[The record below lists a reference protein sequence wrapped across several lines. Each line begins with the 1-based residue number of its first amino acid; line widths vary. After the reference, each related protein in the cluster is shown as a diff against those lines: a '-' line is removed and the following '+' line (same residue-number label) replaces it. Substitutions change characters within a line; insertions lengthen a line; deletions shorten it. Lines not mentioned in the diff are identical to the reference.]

1 MNASIPLDTSRV
13 VRPTAERAL
22 QAAAALLS
30 VYELAAVAP
39 MINYTRI
46 SGAVGPLA
54 VHALLLAL
62 STTAALA
69 PQRLPVWLR
78 TWLLQ
83 IIGPLLYVELRWL
96 IPGTALPHQ
105 DARVRGWEAALLH
118 DDPSRTLA
126 PRFHDVALSELFHL
140 AYASYYA
147 LIYVPPVLLYLRGR
161 RDEYAAT
168 ILALAVT
175 YAVCFAAY
183 LVFPVDGPRF
193 IGGPASAP
201 DGPIRSAVLW
211 LLALGS
217 SRGTG
222 FPSSHVAASVT
233 ASICALRYQPRVG
246 AIVTAAT
253 ALLVVATV
261 YGGFHYGVDALAGLL
276 TGALASA
283 MGATLWR
290 RLATDG
296 AQSATAAW

>member
-1 MNASIPLDTSRV
+1 MNASIPLDSSHASL
-13 VRPTAERAL
+13 PSAERAL

-30 VYELAAVAP
+30 IYELAAVAP
-39 MINYTRI
+39 MVNYTRI
-46 SGAVGPLA
+46 TGAAAPLA

-62 STTAALA
+62 TTTAALA
-69 PQRLPVWLR
+69 PRHLPLWLR

-83 IIGPLLYVELRWL
+83 LIGPMLYVELRWL
-96 IPGTALPHQ
+96 IPGTALAHQ
-105 DARVRGWEAALLH
+105 DARVRGWEAALLK
-118 DDPSRTLA
+118 DDLSRTLA
-126 PRFHDVALSELFHL
+126 PRFHGVALSELFHL

-161 RDEYAAT
+161 RDDYAAT
-168 ILALAVT
+168 ILALAVV
-175 YAVCFAAY
+175 YAACFAAY

-193 IGGPASAP
+193 IAGPASAP

-211 LLALGS
+211 LLAVGS
-217 SRGTG
+217 SRGTA

-246 AIVTAAT
+246 VIVTTAT

-261 YGGFHYGVDALAGLL
+261 YGGFHYGVDALAGLI
-276 TGALASA
+276 TGALASGI
-283 MGATLWR
+283 GATLWR

-296 AQSATAAW
+296 AQSATAA